1 MRLKDTCEENEIWTY
16 LKFSQV
22 LFVPESLE
30 EKKKEGKKGK
40 NSVLV
45 ITIMFNHGSF
55 LCDKSLAAG
64 LLKRY
69 KVFASAYSAK

>member
-1 MRLKDTCEENEIWTY
+1 MRLKDTCEEKEIWTS

-30 EKKKEGKKGK
+30 EKKEGKKGK

-45 ITIMFNHGSF
+45 ITCMFNHGSF
-55 LCDKSLAAG
+55 VCDKSLAAG

-69 KVFASAYSAK
+69 KVFGSAYSAK